1 MLNFEP
7 IDVLKKIT
15 FEMAKNCARN
25 TDNQFLY
32 NLANAVEEADK
43 FYKFQQLTYNLNWR
57 LF

>member
-15 FEMAKNCARN
+15 LEMAKNCARN
-25 TDNQFLY
+25 TNNQFLY
-32 NLANAVEEADK
+32 NFATAVEEYDK
-43 FYKFQQLTYNLNWR
+43 FCKLQQLTYNLNWR